1 MPIKFAGF
9 DTKQINDILAM
20 AGRKGPPLA
29 ADEAKNLI
37 NADKRYNAFY
47 NRQVE
52 KAMALVE
59 GTGMATGG
67 FVFPS
72 TNARGKINAIRSKDN
87 PEYAESA
94 VEQQSSAVNQMQ
106 QTFAQPEDQMRPLRG
121 FARGGVNRLSD
132 LALRQSR
139 PGEEPPAQVITAPI
153 TDIATQNR
161 RYNPRI
167 TKDVRPELD
176 LSRPSRPK
184 RGEEGNFY
192 GNAELQGNLL
202 QDRRPILGRPGTPVL
217 GRPEFTQMPTRPGGG
232 LVPLPDPRRPLP
244 PIFDPF
250 RPEKIK
256 TRDQIEIEEARKK
269 AGVEGPGIAS
279 VPPEPDPAL
288 TFLNAAQQAYSDSLA
303 AQQEARDALAADPSD
318 ESLKTALEA
327 ADSSVVQTKEAR
339 TQATAQY
346 KETATDSAPE
356 LLNKALTDP
365 ESMTTTADTA
375 TISEDQAKAGEM
387 AGTEGAGAADT
398 ATGTTADTAADVV
411 TQPTTDASVV
421 DTTGTTSATEEL
433 MKEVDAA
440 TGEVSDDATVVAAEK
455 DPTTSEA
462 LDIEAAQITDP
473 TKVAETEDRKL
484 KDDELI
490 AGSTVDMDKVK
501 KETNFEAATGSPST
515 DATVQGQL
523 TSLMEDFEGGDPP
536 PWAAGAM
543 RAASAAMAARGLG
556 ASSMA
561 GQAIIQAAMESALPI
576 AQIDA
581 ATFSRFEEQN
591 LSNRQQ
597 AAMFAAE
604 KRAQFLGIEFDQ
616 EFQTRV
622 ANAAKVSDIANM
634 NFTADQQ
641 VAIEN
646 ARLAQTADLANLDA
660 KNAKVMADS
669 ATIAQLELANLD
681 NRQKAQVENAKSFLQ
696 MDLANLD
703 NEQQAELFKTQTIAN
718 SILSDA
724 AAENA
729 AAQFNASSENQTKQ
743 FFASMAN
750 QVAQFNNEQTNA
762 MNRFNAGETNALAEF
777 NTTQKN
783 LRGQFNA
790 QNSLI
795 IEQANAEWYQKIATT
810 DNAATN
816 QANRDAAAAAN
827 NMTTLGFGAYM
838 QEVRDLMNYSWQT
851 ANNDADRA
859 TNLAIAKVAGDANMA
874 NAKAKKYSGLW
885 TALGAVV
892 GGL

>member
-29 ADEAKNLI
+29 ADEAQNLL

-72 TNARGKINAIRSKDN
+72 TNARGKINAIKSKDN

-106 QTFAQPEDQMRPLRG
+106 QTFARPQDQMRPARG

-132 LALRQSR
+132 LALRQGR
-139 PGEEPPAQVITAPI
+139 PEDDQRQVITAPI
-153 TDIATQNR
+153 TDTATLDRIN
-161 RYNPRI
+161 NP
-167 TKDVRPELD
+167 PSD
-176 LSRPSRPK
+176 LSFEQEKRGGPR

-192 GNAELQGNLL
+192 GRFEGN
-202 QDRRPILGRPGTPVL
+202 QPIPGL
-217 GRPEFTQMPTRPGGG
+217 TQMPTYPDSGIQPRPG
-232 LVPLPDPRRPLP
+232 LTQRRPLP
-244 PIFDPF
+244 PIFDPSS
-250 RPEKIK
+250 KIK
-256 TRDQIEIEEARKK
+256 TRDQIEIEEARKALRVK
-269 AGVEGPGIAS
+269 AGGGGPGVTSAT
-279 VPPEPDPAL
+279 PEPDPAL

-327 ADSSVVQTKEAR
+327 ADSSVVQSKEAR

-365 ESMTTTADTA
+365 DSMTTTADTA
-375 TISEDQAKAGEM
+375 TISENQAKSGEM
-387 AGTEGAGAADT
+387 ASTEGAGPADT

-411 TQPTTDASVV
+411 TQPTTDASVA
-421 DTTGTTSATEEL
+421 DTTGTTSATEKL

-523 TSLMEDFEGGDPP
+523 TSLMEDFEGGNPP

-543 RAASAAMAARGLG
+543 RAATAAMASRGLG

-591 LSNRQQ
+591 LSNKQQ

-838 QEVRDLMNYSWQT
+838 QEVRDLMSYSWQT

-859 TNLAIAKVAGDANMA
+859 TNLAIAKVAGDANLA
-874 NAKAKKYSGLW
+874 NAKAKKYSGIW
-885 TALGAVV
+885 TAIGAVV

>member
-94 VEQQSSAVNQMQ
+94 VAQQSSAVNQMQ
-106 QTFAQPEDQMRPLRG
+106 QTFARPQDQMTPARG
-121 FARGGVNRLSD
+121 FARGGVNRLPKIASD
-132 LALRQSR
+132 PNIANL
-139 PGEEPPAQVITAPI
+139 PI
-153 TDIATQNR
+153 
-161 RYNPRI
+161 
-167 TKDVRPELD
+167 LD
-176 LSRPSRPK
+176 PSRST
-184 RGEEGNFY
+184 G
-192 GNAELQGNLL
+192 
-202 QDRRPILGRPGTPVL
+202 RPILGRPGTPVL
-217 GRPEFTQMPTRPGGG
+217 GRPEFTQMPTRPEGG

-244 PIFDPF
+244 PILDPF

-269 AGVEGPGIAS
+269 TGVEGPGIAS

-288 TFLNAAQQAYSDSLA
+288 TFLNAAQQAYSDALA

>member
-20 AGRKGPPLA
+20 AGRTGPPLA
-29 ADEAKNLI
+29 ADEAQNLL

-176 LSRPSRPK
+176 LSRPSRP
-184 RGEEGNFY
+184 
-192 GNAELQGNLL
+192 
-202 QDRRPILGRPGTPVL
+202 ILGRPGTPVL

-232 LVPLPDPRRPLP
+232 LVPLPEPRRPFP

-327 ADSSVVQTKEAR
+327 ADSSVVQSKEAR

-365 ESMTTTADTA
+365 DSMTTTADTA

-411 TQPTTDASVV
+411 TQPTTDASVA
-421 DTTGTTSATEEL
+421 DTTGTTSATEKL

-591 LSNRQQ
+591 LSNKQQ

-622 ANAAKVSDIANM
+622 ANAAKVSDIANI

-729 AAQFNASSENQTKQ
+729 ASQFNASSENQTKQ

-838 QEVRDLMNYSWQT
+838 QEVRDLMSYSWQT

>member
-20 AGRKGPPLA
+20 AGRTGPPLA
-29 ADEAKNLI
+29 ADEAQNLL

-121 FARGGVNRLSD
+121 FARGGQLLDAQRRVSLPDEYFTNSGPQQVTRTDGGGPSFSQITD
-132 LALRQSR
+132 MRDRSFDR
-139 PGEEPPAQVITAPI
+139 PGITAPI
-153 TDIATQNR
+153 TDTATLERIN
-161 RYNPRI
+161 NPRI
-167 TKDVRPELD
+167 TRDVLPERD
-176 LSRPSRPK
+176 MSRPSRFPR

-192 GNAELQGNLL
+192 GDQ
-202 QDRRPILGRPGTPVL
+202 PRPGL
-217 GRPEFTQMPTRPGGG
+217 TQMPE
-232 LVPLPDPRRPLP
+232 PRRPFP

-327 ADSSVVQTKEAR
+327 ADSSVVQSKEAR

-365 ESMTTTADTA
+365 DSMTTTADTA

-838 QEVRDLMNYSWQT
+838 QEVRDLMSYSWQT

>member
-106 QTFAQPEDQMRPLRG
+106 QTFARPEDQMRPARG
-121 FARGGVNRLSD
+121 FARGGQLLDAERRVSLPDEYFTNSGP
-132 LALRQSR
+132 Q
-139 PGEEPPAQVITAPI
+139 QVIRAVDGPPSRGGPNQI
-153 TDIATQNR
+153 TDTRDRSFDRPELMQIS
-161 RYNPRI
+161 
-167 TKDVRPELD
+167 KDVRPELD
-176 LSRPSRPK
+176 LSRPSRP
-184 RGEEGNFY
+184 GTPF
-192 GNAELQGNLL
+192 
-202 QDRRPILGRPGTPVL
+202 LGRPGL
-217 GRPEFTQMPTRPGGG
+217 TQMPTIPGEG
-232 LVPLPDPRRPLP
+232 LVPLPDLRRPFPDYGMPRLP
-244 PIFDPF
+244 MPPPF
-250 RPEKIK
+250 GPEKIK

-269 AGVEGPGIAS
+269 AGVEGPGVTS

-365 ESMTTTADTA
+365 KSMTTTADTA

-421 DTTGTTSATEEL
+421 DTTGTTSATEKL

-591 LSNRQQ
+591 LSNKQQ

-762 MNRFNAGETNALAEF
+762 MNRFNAGEINALAEF

-838 QEVRDLMNYSWQT
+838 QEVRDLMSYSWQT

-859 TNLAIAKVAGDANMA
+859 TNLAIAKVAGDASLA

>member
-9 DTKQINDILAM
+9 DAKQINDILAM

-52 KAMALVE
+52 KAIALVE

-72 TNARGKINAIRSKDN
+72 KNARGKVNTLMSKDN
-87 PEYAESA
+87 PEFSESIVDMQA
-94 VEQQSSAVNQMQ
+94 AQVNKMENQFPIPEQQERRFAEGGTVN
-106 QTFAQPEDQMRPLRG
+106 
-121 FARGGVNRLSD
+121 
-132 LALRQSR
+132 
-139 PGEEPPAQVITAPI
+139 PA
-153 TDIATQNR
+153 
-161 RYNPRI
+161 
-167 TKDVRPELD
+167 K
-176 LSRPSRPK
+176 
-184 RGEEGNFY
+184 
-192 GNAELQGNLL
+192 
-202 QDRRPILGRPGTPVL
+202 
-217 GRPEFTQMPTRPGGG
+217 
-232 LVPLPDPRRPLP
+232 
-244 PIFDPF
+244 
-250 RPEKIK
+250 
-256 TRDQIEIEEARKK
+256 
-269 AGVEGPGIAS
+269 
-279 VPPEPDPAL
+279 
-288 TFLNAAQQAYSDSLA
+288 TFLDAAQQKYSDALAAQQA
-303 AQQEARDALAADPSD
+303 ARDALTANPAD
-318 ESLKTALEA
+318 ESFKTALEA
-327 ADSSVVQTKEAR
+327 ATSEVARLKEAR
-339 TQATAQY
+339 EQATAQF

-356 LLNKALTDP
+356 LLDKALTDP

-375 TISEDQAKAGEM
+375 TTTDEQAEKGLMEK
-387 AGTEGAGAADT
+387 TEGAGEADT
-398 ATGTTADTAADVV
+398 ATGTTAETAADVV
-411 TQPTTDASVV
+411 TQPKTDAAEAG
-421 DTTGTTSATEEL
+421 TTGTTDATEEL

-455 DPTTSEA
+455 DPTTSES
-462 LDIEAAQITDP
+462 LDVEVEQITDP
-473 TKVAETEDRKL
+473 TKVEDTEDRKVE
-484 KDDELI
+484 DDELI

-501 KETNFEAATGSPST
+501 EETNFEAATGSPST
-515 DATVQGQL
+515 DATVKGQL
-523 TSLMEDFEGGDPP
+523 TELMKDFEGGDPP

-543 RAASAAMAARGLG
+543 RAATAAMAARGLG

-591 LSNRQQ
+591 LSNKQQ

-646 ARLAQTADLANLDA
+646 ARLAQTANLANLDA
-660 KNAKVMADS
+660 KNAKVMADA
-669 ATIAQLELANLD
+669 ATIAQLELANLN
-681 NRQKAQVENAKSFLQ
+681 NRQQAQVENAKSFLQ

-729 AAQFNASSENQTKQ
+729 AAQFNASSENQTNQ

-795 IEQANAEWYQKIATT
+795 IDQANAEWYQKIATT

-838 QEVRDLMNYSWQT
+838 QEVRDLMSYSWQT